1 MKLYIMNLIMMMS
14 YMFISFGNIEI
25 YEVSEVI
32 VMMFDI
38 IMIWYEVRILNF
50 VIFLVVKVIFL
61 SMSFCSIVF

>member
-38 IMIWYEVRILNF
+38 VMIWCEVRILNF

>member
-1 MKLYIMNLIMMMS
+1 MMMS

-38 IMIWYEVRILNF
+38 IMIWCEVRILNF

>member
-1 MKLYIMNLIMMMS
+1 MMMS

-38 IMIWYEVRILNF
+38 VMIWCEVRILNF